1 MSNGSRVTFRTMR
14 PIKRAASAWMP
25 ACRIG
30 SSTRSSRAS
39 AARQEG
45 ALRLVAAL
53 LMLIVASAPAAAA
66 DPAFTRWLES
76 LYPVAQQLGISR
88 ATFDGATRGLE
99 PDLSLPDL
107 VIPGRPDRQPAQEEF
122 VQTPAEDLKEQ
133 AFDRLAAQGRTL
145 ATQHRA
151 ALAQI
156 EQRFG
161 VPGPIV
167 LAIWARETNY
177 GSAKLPYS
185 AIRALATQAYLGR
198 RKEQF
203 REEFLLALK
212 MLEEGHVTLA
222 NMRSSWAGAMGQPQ
236 LLPSGFYKYAIDFDG
251 DGKRDI
257 WTSVPDVLGTIA
269 NHLSELGW
277 QREMHWAYEVRTP
290 REIDCTVAQPEVK
303 ATIGEWG
310 KRGVVPARGVR
321 LSSAELAQ
329 EASLLMPAGPY
340 GPSFLVTK
348 NYFALKDYNYS
359 DLYVLFVGHL
369 ADRIAGAAPFEQ
381 PWGKVAQ
388 LPTSALERTQ
398 RELTRRGFYN
408 DKIDGKAGMLTRAA
422 LGAYQKAN
430 GLKLDCWPSQAVLDH
445 MQAK

>member
-1 MSNGSRVTFRTMR
+1 MWF
-14 PIKRAASAWMP
+14 
-25 ACRIG
+25 
-30 SSTRSSRAS
+30 
-39 AARQEG
+39 
-45 ALRLVAAL
+45 ALFVFAF
-53 LMLIVASAPAAAA
+53 LITPAPAHAA
-66 DPAFTRWLES
+66 DPAFAKWLET
-76 LYPVAQQLGISR
+76 LWPAAQQAGVSR
-88 ATFDGATRGLE
+88 ATFDAATRSLE
-99 PDLSLPDL
+99 PDLKLPDL
-107 VIPGRPDRQPAQEEF
+107 LIPGRLDRQPAQAEF
-122 VQTPAEDLKEQ
+122 VQTPAEYLKEQ
-133 AFDRLAAQGRTL
+133 AFDRLATQGRTL

-151 ALAQI
+151 TLTQI

-161 VPGPIV
+161 VPGAIV

-177 GSAKLPYS
+177 GAAKLPYS

-257 WTSVPDVLGTIA
+257 WTSVSDVLGTIA
-269 NHLSELGW
+269 NHLAELGW
-277 QREMHWAYEVRTP
+277 QRGTRWAYEVKPP
-290 REIDCTVAQPEVK
+290 REIDCTIAQPEVK
-303 ATIGEWG
+303 ATIGVWV
-310 KRGVVPARGVR
+310 KRGYMPARSAR
-321 LSSAELAQ
+321 LSNADLAQ
-329 EASLLMPAGPY
+329 EASLLMPAGPH

-369 ADRIAGAAPFEQ
+369 ADRIAGGAPFEQ
-381 PWGKVAQ
+381 SWGKIAQ
-388 LPTSALERTQ
+388 LPSAALERMQ

-430 GLKLDCWPSQAVLDH
+430 GLPLDCWPSQAVLDH

>member
-1 MSNGSRVTFRTMR
+1 MRLPKSWKQFASETMWR
-14 PIKRAASAWMP
+14 RHL
-25 ACRIG
+25 
-30 SSTRSSRAS
+30 SRAICL
-39 AARQEG
+39 A
-45 ALRLVAAL
+45 AAL
-53 LMLIVASAPAAAA
+53 AVFVMPGLAA
-66 DPAFTRWLES
+66 DGAFERWLAT
-76 LYPVAQQLGISR
+76 LWPTAQSAGISR
-88 ATFDGATRGLE
+88 ATFDAATHNLE
-99 PDLSLPDL
+99 PDLTLPDL
-107 VIPGRPDRQPAQEEF
+107 VIPGRPDRQPAQAEF
-122 VQTPAEDLKEQ
+122 VQTPAEYLKESS
-133 AFDRLAAQGRTL
+133 FDRLAVQGRAL
-145 ATQHRA
+145 AGQHRA
-151 ALAQI
+151 MLARI

-161 VPGPIV
+161 VPGSIV

-203 REEFLLALK
+203 RDELLLALK
-212 MLEEGHVTLA
+212 MLQEGHIALA

-251 DGKRDI
+251 DGRRDV

-269 NHLSELGW
+269 NHLAELGW
-277 QREMHWAYEVRTP
+277 ELGQRWGYEVKVP
-290 REIDCTVAQPEVK
+290 REIDCTIAQPEVK
-303 ATIGEWG
+303 AKIGDWL
-310 KRGVVPARGVR
+310 KRGYVPARGAR
-321 LSSAELAQ
+321 LTSAELAQ

-340 GPSFLVTK
+340 GPAFLVTK

-369 ADRIAGAAPFEQ
+369 ADRIAGAPPFEQ
-381 PWGKVAQ
+381 PWSKIAQ
-388 LPTSALERTQ
+388 LQTSALERMQ

-430 GLKLDCWPSQAVLDH
+430 GLPLDCWPSQAVLDH
-445 MQAK
+445 MQAH

>member
-1 MSNGSRVTFRTMR
+1 MMAGLL
-14 PIKRAASAWMP
+14 A
-25 ACRIG
+25 RIV
-30 SSTRSSRAS
+30 
-39 AARQEG
+39 
-45 ALRLVAAL
+45 VAAL
-53 LMLIVASAPAAAA
+53 VLSPLPLRADAAFQQWLEGLYPAA
-66 DPAFTRWLES
+66 RE
-76 LYPVAQQLGISR
+76 LGVSR
-88 ATFDGATRGLE
+88 ATFDAATRGLE
-99 PDLSLPDL
+99 PDLTLPDL
-107 VIPGRPDRQPAQEEF
+107 VIPGRPDQQPAQAEF
-122 VQTPAEDLKEQ
+122 VQTPAEYLKES
-133 AFDRLAAQGRTL
+133 AFDRLAAQGRAL
-145 ATQHRA
+145 AEKHRA
-151 ALAQI
+151 TLTQI

-161 VPGPIV
+161 VRGAIV

-177 GSAKLPYS
+177 GSAKLPYN

-203 REEFLLALK
+203 REELLLALK

-222 NMRSSWAGAMGQPQ
+222 SMRSSWAGAMGQPQ

-251 DGKRDI
+251 DGRRDV

-269 NHLSELGW
+269 NHLAELGW
-277 QREMHWAYEVRTP
+277 QRGQRWAYEVKVPHGT
-290 REIDCTVAQPEVK
+290 DCTVAQPEVK
-303 ATIGEWG
+303 ATVGEWV
-310 KRGVVPARGVR
+310 KRGYTPARGAR
-321 LSSAELAQ
+321 LSAQELAQ

-340 GPSFLVTK
+340 GPAFLVTK

-369 ADRIAGAAPFEQ
+369 ADRIAGAPPFEQ

-388 LPTSALERTQ
+388 LQTSALERMQ

-430 GLKLDCWPSQAVLDH
+430 GLPLDCWPSQAVLDH

>member
-1 MSNGSRVTFRTMR
+1 L
-14 PIKRAASAWMP
+14 
-25 ACRIG
+25 
-30 SSTRSSRAS
+30 
-39 AARQEG
+39 EG
-45 ALRLVAAL
+45 ALRVVALMFAAML
-53 LMLIVASAPAAAA
+53 LPSAASADA
-66 DPAFTRWLES
+66 AFTRWLEQ
-76 LYPVAQQLGISR
+76 LYPTAQQLGVSH
-88 ATFDGATRGLE
+88 ATFDAATRSLE

-107 VIPGRPDRQPAQEEF
+107 VIPGRPDRQPAQPEF
-122 VQTPAEDLKEQ
+122 VQTPAEYLKEQ
-133 AFDRLAAQGRTL
+133 AFDGLAIQGRAL
-145 ATQHRA
+145 ASQHRA
-151 ALAQI
+151 TLTKI

-161 VPGPIV
+161 VPGAIV

-177 GSAKLPYS
+177 GAAKLPYG

-203 REEFLLALK
+203 REELLLALK
-212 MLEEGHVTLA
+212 MLEERHITLA

-269 NHLSELGW
+269 NHLAELGW
-277 QREMHWAYEVRTP
+277 QRGMRWGYEVHAP
-290 REIDCTVAQPEVK
+290 REIDCTIAQPDVK
-303 ATIGEWG
+303 ATVGEWQ
-310 KRGVVPARGVR
+310 KRGVMPARGAK

-340 GPSFLVTK
+340 GPAFLVTR

-369 ADRIAGAAPFEQ
+369 ADRIVGAPPFEQ
-381 PWGKVAQ
+381 RWGKVAQ
-388 LPTSALERTQ
+388 LPSSALERMQ
-398 RELTRRGFYN
+398 GELTRRGFYN
-408 DKIDGKAGMLTRAA
+408 DKIDGKAGMLTRGA

-430 GLKLDCWPSQAVLDH
+430 GLPLDCWPSQAVLDH
-445 MQAK
+445 VLAH